1 MDRVPSDKPP
11 VEPLR
16 CDLNRVDVS
25 TWPQRAFP
33 LPRTKA
39 LHVPVVIRQS
49 VLNAIHHHGQSQSD
63 VEVCG
68 VLVGNGYRGDDW
80 PFVYIEASI
89 RGEHAGSQLAQVTF
103 TADTWNHIQQEL
115 DRDHPHLRIMGWYHT
130 HPGFGV
136 FLSAMDLFI
145 HEHFFNSAEQLALV
159 YDPIRCQ
166 EGVFIWREGEARPEP
181 VLVEPDVVERD
192 EKMTMRIT
200 FPSETTAAATVDT
213 TPMAPQLA
221 DLRRRQRWL
230 SAALGLVG
238 LIAVFWPIG
247 LQLLW
252 PRWVSPPPSVVP
264 SKNEAQM
271 PSNNQRAPK
280 MDATPREANPDSS
293 DARES
298 KERVG
303 DRLDPA
309 APPSDPAVQPS
320 DPAVQPGAPSST
332 FSSED

>member
-1 MDRVPSDKPP
+1 M
-11 VEPLR
+11 
-16 CDLNRVDVS
+16 
-25 TWPQRAFP
+25 
-33 LPRTKA
+33 
-39 LHVPVVIRQS
+39 
-49 VLNAIHHHGQSQSD
+49 LNAIHHHGQSQSD
-63 VEVCG
+63 VEICG

-115 DRDHPHLRIMGWYHT
+115 DRDHPTCASWVGITRI
-130 HPGFGV
+130 PGSR

-181 VLVEPDVVERD
+181 APWNLTLSKRT
-192 EKMTMRIT
+192 KRSTMRIT
-200 FPSETTAAATVDT
+200 FPSETTAVAAVDT

-264 SKNEAQM
+264 SKNECRCQAIM
-271 PSNNQRAPK
+271 SAI
-280 MDATPREANPDSS
+280 
-293 DARES
+293 
-298 KERVG
+298 
-303 DRLDPA
+303 
-309 APPSDPAVQPS
+309 
-320 DPAVQPGAPSST
+320 
-332 FSSED
+332 